1 MNLLVVDDE
10 FFIVQGIINSVDR
23 EDLGISQVYSAYS
36 AEQARRV
43 IENEQV
49 DILLTDIE
57 MPKESGL
64 ELLSWLQE
72 THRDIITLILTG
84 HQRFDYAHMAIK
96 LHCLGYIL
104 KPVNKNTLN
113 DELRN
118 ALRLR
123 RNGLPENDLSSGDV
137 PVRPSFEKDVRDY
150 IISHIADPDLNR
162 DAIAE
167 AVHLSPDYLSYIFR
181 KTFNETLTDYILRMR
196 IDQACFLLKRTSL
209 SVDEISSRVGFS
221 NIPYFYRKFKDVTGS
236 TPKKYRE

>member
-10 FFIVQGIINSVDR
+10 FFIVQGIISNVDS
-23 EDLGISQVYSAYS
+23 EDLGISRIYTAYS
-36 AEQARRV
+36 AAQARRI

-57 MPKESGL
+57 MPKENGL
-64 ELLSWLQE
+64 ELLSWVQE

-84 HQRFDYAHMAIK
+84 HQRFDYAHTAIR
-96 LHCLGYIL
+96 LHCFGYIL
-104 KPVNKNTLN
+104 KPVDKKTLN

-118 ALRLR
+118 AIRLL
-123 RNGLPENDLSSGDV
+123 NSGMPDQNPSADGG
-137 PVRPSFEKDVRDY
+137 PVRVSFEKEVRDY

-162 DAIAE
+162 DSIAE

-209 SVDEISSRVGFS
+209 SVDEISAQVGFL
-221 NIPYFYRKFKDVTGS
+221 NVPYFYRKFKDVTGM